1 LKINSKKKEF
11 SYSLMENHELKI
23 DKREGGKRR
32 NK

>member
-1 LKINSKKKEF
+1 VILNKKES

-23 DKREGGKRR
+23 DKRKEVERR

>member
-1 LKINSKKKEF
+1 LKTNNIKKEF

-23 DKREGGKRR
+23 DKRKEVERR